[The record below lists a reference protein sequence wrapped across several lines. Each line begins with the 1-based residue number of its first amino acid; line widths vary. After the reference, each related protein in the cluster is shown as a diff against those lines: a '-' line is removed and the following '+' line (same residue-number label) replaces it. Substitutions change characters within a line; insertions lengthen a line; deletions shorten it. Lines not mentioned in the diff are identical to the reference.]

1 MSNPLVEGLLLLA
14 FWAPPL
20 AVVVGA
26 LMLIVPKPVE
36 QSAALPRYTAPV
48 TH

>member
-14 FWAPPL
+14 FWAPP
-20 AVVVGA
+20 VVVGA